1 MTNGKRIV
9 LSTFGSFGDIHPY
22 VAIALELK
30 ARGHHPVIATSEVYR
45 EKMDVAGIEFVP
57 IRPDMP
63 SYHEPEKLIKLSTEL
78 IDQKTGTERV
88 VELFSGNLREVYDDL
103 NAAVEG
109 ADLLVTHLLPF
120 VGPIVAQKRGLPWVS
135 TVLAPVSFFSA
146 YEPPVAPQMPSLY
159 HFVKLSPVLGR
170 LFRRVAK
177 YRMDQMLKAVY
188 QLRADLGMPRG
199 QQALL
204 DGQHS
209 PQRVLSLFSPVI
221 GRPQP
226 DWPPNTLVTGFAFYD
241 RRDYFGQTEM
251 QPELLRFL
259 DDGPPPIVF
268 TLGSSAFW
276 VAENFYR
283 DSLKA
288 AQALGRRA
296 LLLIGHQRNMPGE
309 SLPQGI
315 AAFEYAPFE
324 QVFPRAAA
332 IVHSGGIGTTGQA
345 LKSGKAQLVVPHA
358 HDQFDNAARVVRLGC
373 ARSLPRPRYNAASAI
388 NELAALFADRN
399 YSANAGEIGLQVQKE
414 NGAAAA
420 ADAIEELLIPD
431 RMRVLEHVAGH

>member
-30 ARGHHPVIATSEVYR
+30 SRGHQPVIATSEVYR

-63 SYHEPEKLIKLSTEL
+63 SYDEPDELTKLSADL
-78 IDQKTGTERV
+78 IDQKTGTEKV
-88 VELFSGNLREVYDDL
+88 MELFTGSLREVYDDL

-109 ADLLVTHLLPF
+109 ADLLVTHLLPL

-135 TVLAPVSFFSA
+135 TVLAPISFFSA

-177 YRMDQMLKAVY
+177 FRMDQMLKAVY
-188 QLRADLGMPRG
+188 QLRAELGMPHG
-199 QQALL
+199 EQPLL

-209 PQRVLSLFSPVI
+209 PKRVLALFSPVI
-221 GRPQP
+221 GPPQP

-241 RRDYFGQTEM
+241 RRDYFGDTET

-259 DDGPPPIVF
+259 EDGPPPIVF

-288 AQALGRRA
+288 AQALGHRA
-296 LLLIGHQRNMPGE
+296 LLLIGHQRNMPADP
-309 SLPQGI
+309 LPHGI

-324 QVFPRAAA
+324 QVFQRAAA
-332 IVHSGGIGTTGQA
+332 IVHSGGIGTTGQVLRA
-345 LKSGKAQLVVPHA
+345 GKAQLVIPHA

-373 ARSLPRPRYNAASAI
+373 GRSLPRPRYNAASATK
-388 NELAALFADRN
+388 ELASLLGERS
-399 YSANAGEIGLQVQKE
+399 YSIRAGEVGLQVQKE

-420 ADAIEELLIPD
+420 ADAIESLLTTERI
-431 RMRVLEHVAGH
+431 RELEHVAGH

>member
-63 SYHEPEKLIKLSTEL
+63 SYDEPDKLIKLSTEL

-88 VELFSGNLREVYDDL
+88 IELFTGNLREVYDDL

-109 ADLLVTHLLPF
+109 ADLLVTHLLPL

-170 LFRRVAK
+170 LFRQVAK
-177 YRMDQMLKAVY
+177 FRMDHMLRAVY
-188 QLRADLGMPRG
+188 QLRAELGMPRG
-199 QQALL
+199 EQPLL

-209 PQRVLSLFSPVI
+209 PQRVLALFSPVI

-226 DWPPNTLVTGFAFYD
+226 DWPPNTRVTGFAFYD
-241 RRDYFGQTEM
+241 RRDYFGQTDM

-288 AQALGRRA
+288 AQDLGRRA
-296 LLLIGHQRNMPGE
+296 LLLIGHQRNMPGDT
-309 SLPQGI
+309 LPQGI

-324 QVFPRAAA
+324 QVFPQAAA

-345 LKSGKAQLVVPHA
+345 LKSEKAQLVVPHA
-358 HDQFDNAARVVRLGC
+358 HDQFDNAERVVRLGC
-373 ARSLPRPRYNAASAI
+373 GRSLPRPRYNAASATK
-388 NELAALFADRN
+388 ELAALLGDAK
-399 YSANAGEIGLQVQKE
+399 YSTRAGEIGLQVQKE

-420 ADAIEELLIPD
+420 ADAIEELLTTD
-431 RMRVLEHVAGH
+431 RMRELEHVAGH

>member
-1 MTNGKRIV
+1 MTSGKRIV

-22 VAIALELK
+22 VAIAHELK
-30 ARGHHPVIATSEVYR
+30 ARGHQPVIATSEVYR

-63 SYHEPEKLIKLSTEL
+63 SYDQPDELIKLSADL

-88 VELFSGNLREVYDDL
+88 MELFTGNLREVYDDL
-103 NAAVEG
+103 NAAVDG
-109 ADLLVTHLLPF
+109 ADLLVTHLLPL

-159 HFVKLSPVLGR
+159 HFVKLSPVLGK

-177 YRMDQMLKAVY
+177 FRMDQMLKAVY
-188 QLRADLGMPRG
+188 QLRAELGMPHG
-199 QQALL
+199 EQPLL

-209 PQRVLSLFSPVI
+209 PQRVLALFSRVI

-226 DWPPNTLVTGFAFYD
+226 DWPPNTIVTGFAFYD
-241 RRDYFGQTEM
+241 RRDYFGDTET

-288 AQALGRRA
+288 AQALGHRA
-296 LLLIGHQRNMPGE
+296 LLLIGHQRNMPGD
-309 SLPQGI
+309 SLPPGI

-324 QVFPRAAA
+324 QVFARAAA

-345 LKSGKAQLVVPHA
+345 LKAGKAQLVVPHA

-373 ARSLPRPRYNAASAI
+373 GRSLPRPRYNAASATK
-388 NELAALFADRN
+388 ELAALLGERS
-399 YSANAGEIGLQVQKE
+399 YSIRAEEVGLQVQKE

-420 ADAIEELLIPD
+420 ADAIESLLNTE
-431 RMRVLEHVAGH
+431 RMRELEHAAGY

>member
-22 VAIALELK
+22 VAIALDLK

-45 EKMDVAGIEFVP
+45 EKMEVAGLEFVP

-63 SYHEPEKLIKLSTEL
+63 SYDEPDKLIKLSTDL

-88 VELFSGNLREVYDDL
+88 IELFTGNLREVYDDL

-109 ADLLVTHLLPF
+109 ADLLVTHLLPL

-146 YEPPVAPQMPSLY
+146 YDPPVAPQMPWL
-159 HFVKLSPVLGR
+159 HHIIKLSPVLGR
-170 LFRRVAK
+170 WFRRVAK
-177 YRMDQMLKAVY
+177 FRLDHMLKAVY
-188 QLRADLGMPRG
+188 QLRTELGMPKG
-199 QQALL
+199 EQPLL

-209 PQRVLSLFSPVI
+209 PQRVLALFSPAI
-221 GRPQP
+221 GLPQP
-226 DWPPNTLVTGFAFYD
+226 DWPPNTVVTGFAFYD
-241 RRDYFGQTEM
+241 RRDYFGEIEM

-259 DDGPPPIVF
+259 DDGLPPIIF

-283 DSLKA
+283 DSLES
-288 AQALGRRA
+288 AQALGKRA
-296 LLLIGHQRNMPGE
+296 LLLIGHQRNMPGD
-309 SLPQGI
+309 SLPHGI

-324 QVFPRAAA
+324 QVFSRAAA

-345 LKSGKAQLVVPHA
+345 LKSGRPQLVVPHA
-358 HDQFDNAARVVRLGC
+358 HDQFDNAARVARLGC
-373 ARSLPRPRYNAASAI
+373 GRSLPRPRYNAASATK
-388 NELAALFADRN
+388 ELAAVLGDNN
-399 YSANAGEIGLQVQKE
+399 YSVRANEIGSQVQKE

-420 ADAIEELLIPD
+420 ADAIEELLTTD
-431 RMRVLEHVAGH
+431 RMRELEHVAGH

>member
-1 MTNGKRIV
+1 MTDGKRIV

-30 ARGHHPVIATSEVYR
+30 ARGHRPVIATSEVYR
-45 EKMDVAGIEFVP
+45 EKMAVAGVEFFP

-63 SYHEPEKLIKLSTEL
+63 SYDEPEKLIRLSTDL
-78 IDQKTGTERV
+78 IDPKTGTERV
-88 VELFSGNLREVYDDL
+88 IGLFTGNLRKVYDDL

-109 ADLLVTHLLPF
+109 ADLLVTHLLPL
-120 VGPIVAQKRGLPWVS
+120 VGPIVAQKRGIPWIS
-135 TVLAPVSFFSA
+135 TVLAPISFFSA
-146 YEPPVAPQMPSLY
+146 YEPPVPPQIPSLY

-170 LFRRVAK
+170 MFRRIAAF
-177 YRMDQMLKAVY
+177 RLDHMMKAVY
-188 QLRADLGMPRG
+188 ELRAELGLPRG
-199 QQALL
+199 EQPLL

-209 PQRVLSLFSPVI
+209 PQRVLALFSSVI
-221 GRPQP
+221 GRPQL
-226 DWPPNTLVTGFAFYD
+226 DWPPNTRVTGFAFYD

-251 QPELLRFL
+251 EPELLRFL
-259 DDGPPPIVF
+259 DDGPPPIIF

-283 DSLKA
+283 DSLRA

-309 SLPQGI
+309 SLPEGI

-345 LKSGKAQLVVPHA
+345 LKAGHAQLVVPHA

-373 ARSLPRPRYNAASAI
+373 GRSLPRPRYNAATVTK
-388 NELAALFADRN
+388 ELDALLADAN
-399 YSANAGEIGLQVQKE
+399 YASGAGEVGRQVQKE
-414 NGAAAA
+414 NGARAA
-420 ADAIEELLIPD
+420 ADAIEELLTTD
-431 RMRVLEHVAGH
+431 RMRELEHVAGH